1 MIAKGGRR
9 TGEVVVNLVRIGLRC
24 ASVPADPGHHR
35 GMTYGEESTPL
46 AIGHRGG
53 AGLAPENTLA
63 AFSRSTALGLRYLES
78 DVRLTADG
86 HLVCFHDDVL
96 DRCTTGT
103 GRLGERTLADL
114 HRRVRVAGVEPIPTL
129 EEALASF
136 PETCFT
142 VDLKDRAAIAP
153 MARLL
158 QRRDYAERVCVAGAW
173 DGWLQHLASQVP
185 HVRTALGWRS
195 LVALISAAKAGVP
208 PPASVVRGR
217 FAHVPIQLGR
227 LPIHSPG
234 LVRRAHRLGVRVIV
248 WTVDDPAQMHELLDM
263 GVDGIITDRP
273 DRLRSVMISRGVW
286 TPMGGDFATPTDR
299 IPEPI
304 RS

>member
-9 TGEVVVNLVRIGLRC
+9 TGEVVVNLARIVLCGALGTAGL
-24 ASVPADPGHHR
+24 GHDR

-86 HLVCFHDDVL
+86 HLVCFHDDDL

-114 HRRVRVAGVEPIPTL
+114 DRRVRVAGVEPIPTL
-129 EEALASF
+129 EEALVSF
-136 PETCFT
+136 PEACFT

-248 WTVDDPAQMHELLDM
+248 WTVDDPAQMHQLLDM

-273 DRLRSVMISRGVW
+273 DRLRSVMISRGAW
-286 TPMGGDFATPTDR
+286 TPMRGEIAATTDR
-299 IPEPI
+299 LPEPS

>member
-136 PETCFT
+136 PEACFT

-273 DRLRSVMISRGVW
+273 DRLRSLMISRGVW